1 MCRGAEYLQLC
12 MHLVKGMKV
21 NSTLG
26 RQRKTRVLS
35 LDSQHFYLV
44 FLLTENAL
52 LNRGGELCVSF
63 Y

>member
-1 MCRGAEYLQLC
+1 
-12 MHLVKGMKV
+12 MKV
-21 NSTLG
+21 NNTLG